1 MFSLVGAC
9 HYSHL
14 KGLICGVFLSN
25 GTGVGN
31 SCCDK
36 SRVSSKYR
44 LLDILIPIGFIR
56 HCSLSFLLYFIHSD
70 TLRNF
75 PLVCFT
81 FSKKVNCCP
90 LASSCPS
97 RIYVLSTISILT
109 TYNLPE
115 HSLIYPAAPR
125 QNVSAHRTQ

>member
-1 MFSLVGAC
+1 MVGTC

-14 KGLICGVFLSN
+14 KGLICAFIVLFFLSD
-25 GTGVGN
+25 GTGLGN

-36 SRVSSKYR
+36 SRVTSKYR
-44 LLDILIPIGFIR
+44 LLDVLIPIGLIR
-56 HCSLSFLLYFIHSD
+56 HCSLLLYFIRFD

-115 HSLIYPAAPR
+115 HSLIYPAALR